1 MIHSINSDSDSDS
14 LQCLC
19 LKNSL
24 SQPPCMSGS
33 RVPLSL
39 SLTRNKYLTRIIQSV
54 SFSLVYSL
62 YLWESM
68 YFVGIFEKCETP
80 KS

>member
-39 SLTRNKYLTRIIQSV
+39 SL
-54 SFSLVYSL
+54 SL
-62 YLWESM
+62 E
-68 YFVGIFEKCETP
+68 INT
-80 KS
+80 